1 MSLGEMLAQC
11 SQQWLNENQISEPIV
26 LPHNHDASA
35 LRSIKD

>member
-11 SQQWLNENQISEPIV
+11 SQQGLNQNQIPEPIV
-26 LPHNHDASA
+26 LPNNEDASA